1 MTGRW
6 DGETGEGRASGV
18 RPTGPRPGIPD
29 GDPPHPTTVLLRA
42 YANRPLPAA
51 ARDAVEAH
59 VDQCVGCREQLAP
72 LMADDPGLTAL
83 WQRVDHAVD
92 EPDRSLLERCALR
105 VGVPEDAAR
114 LCAAMPGLRRSWWAG
129 AALLLLLAVAAARWS
144 GSASAPLLYF
154 ALVPALSAV
163 GVVTVTGRRFDP
175 AYVWLAVSPLGGFR
189 VVLLRAAAVQFL
201 SLALGA
207 AGAVGLP
214 LPFLARLGWLVPSLM
229 LTALCLALSSRM
241 DALPAIGLT
250 LAAWALCLG
259 ATYNTDLPA
268 ATRMLLP
275 GTQLAMAGVALLA
288 VGALVALRDGFDR
301 PTARSRTTTRRAA

>member
-1 MTGRW
+1 MTGHR
-6 DGETGEGRASGV
+6 DRDAGGPTNAV
-18 RPTGPRPGIPD
+18 RPTAPHPGTPVD
-29 GDPPHPTTVLLRA
+29 APPHPAPALLRE
-42 YANRPLPAA
+42 YANHPLPAGT
-51 ARDAVEAH
+51 RDAVEAH
-59 VDQCVGCREQLAP
+59 VDRCPACRDRLAP

-83 WQRVDHAVD
+83 WQRVDHAAD
-92 EPDRSLLERCALR
+92 EPDRGLLERCALR

-114 LCAAMPGLRRSWWAG
+114 VGAAMPGLRRSWWAG
-129 AALLLLLAVAAARWS
+129 AVLLLLVAVAAARWS

-189 VVLLRAAAVQFL
+189 VVLLRAAAVQVL

-207 AGAVGLP
+207 AGAAGLP
-214 LPFLARLGWLVPSLM
+214 LPFPYTLGWLVPSLM

-259 ATYNTDLPA
+259 VTYSADLPA

-275 GTQLAMAGVALLA
+275 GAQLAMAGVALLA
-288 VGALVALRDGFDR
+288 AGALFALRDGFDR
-301 PTARSRTTTRRAA
+301 PPARARATRRAA